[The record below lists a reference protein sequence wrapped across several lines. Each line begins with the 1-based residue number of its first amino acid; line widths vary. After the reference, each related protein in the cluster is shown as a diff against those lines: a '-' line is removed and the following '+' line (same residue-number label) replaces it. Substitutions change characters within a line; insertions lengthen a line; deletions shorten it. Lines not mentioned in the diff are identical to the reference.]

1 MINKIINADCLEE
14 MPKMAKGSVD
24 MILTDLP
31 YGMTACK
38 WDSVIDLRKMWD
50 CFNHVIKDNGAIVL
64 TASQP
69 FTSRLVMS
77 NPEMFKHEWVW
88 EKSRHTNFM
97 AMKYQP
103 AKVHESVLVFGKNT
117 VVYNPIKWYVS
128 EDKIDKRKTVRDPDT
143 NKDGYMGSIKRTR
156 KKDDGSR
163 FPKSIIKIPNPNNN
177 TLHPTQKPV
186 DLFEY
191 IIKTYSNEEDTV
203 LDCCAGSGTT
213 GVACN
218 NINRKYILIEK
229 EKGYY
234 DTIINRLK

>member
-1 MINKIINADCLEE
+1 MSIINGDCLEE

-38 WDSVIDLRKMWD
+38 WDSVIDLRKRWN
-50 CFNHVIKDNGAIVL
+50 CFNHVIKDNGAIIL

-103 AKVHESVLVFGKNT
+103 AKIHESVLVFGKNT

-143 NKDGYMGSIKRTR
+143 NKDGYVNSCVPQDYYAQYHNAPQSVRYKNLIPQALTNLSDHQIDILYNQLVSI
-156 KKDDGSR
+156 GQ
-163 FPKSIIKIPNPNNN
+163 NN
-177 TLHPTQKPV
+177 TYFNQYPPPQK
-186 DLFEY
+186 
-191 IIKTYSNEEDTV
+191 
-203 LDCCAGSGTT
+203 
-213 GVACN
+213 
-218 NINRKYILIEK
+218 
-229 EKGYY
+229 
-234 DTIINRLK
+234 

>member
-1 MINKIINADCLEE
+1 
-14 MPKMAKGSVD
+14 
-24 MILTDLP
+24 
-31 YGMTACK
+31 
-38 WDSVIDLRKMWD
+38 
-50 CFNHVIKDNGAIVL
+50 
-64 TASQP
+64 
-69 FTSRLVMS
+69 
-77 NPEMFKHEWVW
+77 
-88 EKSRHTNFM
+88 M

-103 AKVHESVLVFGKNT
+103 AKIHESVLVFGKNT

-191 IIKTYSNEEDTV
+191 LIKTYSNEGDTV

-218 NINRKYILIEK
+218 NTNRKYILIEK
-229 EKGYY
+229 EKDYY
-234 DTIINRLK
+234 DTITNRLK